1 MTETRLQIPNNWKCR
16 PYQVASWNAYR
27 AGIKRQLLIWH
38 RRAGKD
44 EIALNKTVVAAH
56 ERIGNYWH
64 CLPKYEQARKAI
76 WEAVNPHTGMRRIDE
91 AFPPALRTR
100 TDNVGMVIE
109 LANGSIWRIVG
120 SDNPDSLV
128 GAPPVGIVFS
138 EWALSNPSAWAYL
151 APALAENG
159 GWADFI
165 TTPRGKNHVHAM
177 WNMAKDN
184 PSWFAQIL
192 TVNET
197 GFPLDRVEEQRREY
211 HAIYG
216 TEVGDSLIEQEYF
229 CFKADTPIWTN
240 QGQRPIAQIAVG
252 DTVLS
257 HAGRWR
263 KVTRL
268 YQHEHSGEMI
278 EIHSAGSPKP
288 LVCTPNHQVR
298 ICNPNTQEYKWVQ
311 AGMVEAGQYVVMPRL
326 KAPSCGVLS
335 AEMVELI
342 GWFIAEGSVSKTL
355 VQFTLNKTEVAAAER
370 IAEIGARF
378 GKVIHHPSKETGAQN
393 VVINST
399 WLADFLVSSCGS
411 GAKAKRVPWHLIG
424 GHERLLYETLIEGDG
439 CRGDYGG
446 VRDIFTTIS
455 HSLALD
461 VQMLAHMLGLRAAI
475 NFRPKEKAA
484 QSIQGRAVKISDAY
498 SVRVA
503 VIRKNIKYYGEHTK
517 AEILPQKHGVAAKI
531 RSVKRVNYSGTVH
544 NLGVQFDE
552 SYVADGRVVHNCS
565 FNAAT
570 LGSYYG
576 KALERAEA
584 AGKLG
589 NALYDPELPV
599 YTAWDLGIS
608 DQTVIWLFQVYSDQ
622 LRVIDCIYGTGKNLE
637 QYCNELKAKPYRYAD
652 DYVPHD
658 ARVRDLGT
666 GRTRLETL
674 KGLNR
679 KPKLVVRHAVED
691 GINALRVTIE
701 GNCLWDKRCEAGIEA
716 LKQYHAEWDDERKM
730 FSATPYHDWTS
741 DFADAA
747 RYMALAWREVKA
759 TSATRKAPATMGFIT
774 NETGTLISNYG
785 VQDFLKA
792 KKRRASAERY

>member
-16 PYQVASWNAYR
+16 DYQVASWNAYR

-76 WEAVNPHTGMRRIDE
+76 WEAVNPHSGLRRIDE
-91 AFPPALRTR
+91 AFPPALRAR

-177 WNMAKDN
+177 WNMAKAN
-184 PSWFAQIL
+184 PAWFAQIL

-229 CFKADTPIWTN
+229 
-240 QGQRPIAQIAVG
+240 
-252 DTVLS
+252 
-257 HAGRWR
+257 
-263 KVTRL
+263 
-268 YQHEHSGEMI
+268 
-278 EIHSAGSPKP
+278 
-288 LVCTPNHQVR
+288 
-298 ICNPNTQEYKWVQ
+298 
-311 AGMVEAGQYVVMPRL
+311 
-326 KAPSCGVLS
+326 
-335 AEMVELI
+335 
-342 GWFIAEGSVSKTL
+342 
-355 VQFTLNKTEVAAAER
+355 
-370 IAEIGARF
+370 
-378 GKVIHHPSKETGAQN
+378 
-393 VVINST
+393 
-399 WLADFLVSSCGS
+399 
-411 GAKAKRVPWHLIG
+411 
-424 GHERLLYETLIEGDG
+424 
-439 CRGDYGG
+439 
-446 VRDIFTTIS
+446 
-455 HSLALD
+455 
-461 VQMLAHMLGLRAAI
+461 
-475 NFRPKEKAA
+475 
-484 QSIQGRAVKISDAY
+484 
-498 SVRVA
+498 
-503 VIRKNIKYYGEHTK
+503 
-517 AEILPQKHGVAAKI
+517 
-531 RSVKRVNYSGTVH
+531 
-544 NLGVQFDE
+544 
-552 SYVADGRVVHNCS
+552 CS

-608 DQTVIWLFQVYSDQ
+608 DQTVIWLFQVFSDQ
-622 LRVIDCIYGTGKNLE
+622 LRVIDCIHGTGKNLE

-679 KPKLVVRHAVED
+679 KPKLVVRHEVED

-701 GNCLWDKRCEAGIEA
+701 GNCLWDKRCEYGLEA
-716 LKQYHAEWDDERKM
+716 LKQYHAEWDDDRKM
-730 FSATPYHDWTS
+730 FSPKPYHDWTS

-759 TSATRKAPATMGFIT
+759 TSPTRKAP
-774 NETGTLISNYG
+774 ETLSVMAKADGTIISNYG

-792 KKRRASAERY
+792 KKRKASAERY